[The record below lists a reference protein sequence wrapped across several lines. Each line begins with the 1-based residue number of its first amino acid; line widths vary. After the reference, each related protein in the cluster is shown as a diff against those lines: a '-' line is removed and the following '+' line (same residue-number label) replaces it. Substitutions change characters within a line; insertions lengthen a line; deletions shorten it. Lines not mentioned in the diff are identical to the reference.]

1 MKRKWLVTTIAVLV
15 LMGMVFSVSALAA
28 EENTSTFKRGRF
40 TVVGPKGQKWEI
52 FRIRDRVQDR
62 VQDKSAYISSK
73 VRQIFSK
80 LNRMF
85 KRGISQLLSKLQLTS
100 KQQKSLDKLQ
110 LKFQEEILE
119 LRTELQKKQLQLK
132 RLLLEDP
139 ADLTK
144 IEALVDEMTPFQTE
158 IKKKTISFWIEVKDI
173 FTEEQLAKF
182 NRWNSAFR
190 FGGGRMMLKG
200 PYHFMGR

>member
-1 MKRKWLVTTIAVLV
+1 MKQKWLVTTIAVLV

-40 TVVGPKGQKWEI
+40 TVVGSRGQKWEI
-52 FRIRDRVQDR
+52 SRVQGR
-62 VQDKSAYISSK
+62 SVPIPRKMEQMLP
-73 VRQIFSK
+73 K
-80 LNRMF
+80 LNLMF
-85 KRGISQLLSKLQLTS
+85 RRGIPQLLFKLQLTS
-100 KQQKSLDKLQ
+100 KQQKSLDELQ

-119 LRTELQKKQLQLK
+119 LRMELEKKQLQLK

-158 IKKKTISFWIEVKDI
+158 IKKKTISFWIKVKDI

-182 NRWNSAFR
+182 NKWSSAFR
-190 FGGGRMMLKG
+190 FGGGWMMLKG

>member
-1 MKRKWLVTTIAVLV
+1 MKQKWLVITIAVLV
-15 LMGMVFSVSALAA
+15 LAGMVISVSALAA
-28 EENTSTFKRGRF
+28 EEKTSAFKERKF
-40 TVVGPKGQKWEI
+40 TVVSLRGQKWEI

-62 VQDKSAYISSK
+62 VQDKSACIPSK
-73 VRQIFSK
+73 VGQIFSK
-80 LNRMF
+80 LNLMF
-85 KRGISQLLSKLQLTS
+85 RRGISQLLSKLQLTS
-100 KQQKSLDKLQ
+100 KQQKSLDELQ

-119 LRTELQKKQLQLK
+119 LRMELEKKQLQLK

-182 NRWNSAFR
+182 NRWSSAFR
-190 FGGGRMMLKG
+190 FGGGWMMLKC

>member
-1 MKRKWLVTTIAVLV
+1 MKQKWLMTTIAVLV
-15 LMGMVFSVSALAA
+15 LMGMVFSVSALAV

-40 TVVGPKGQKWEI
+40 TVVGPRGQKWEI
-52 FRIRDRVQDR
+52 FRVQGR
-62 VQDKSAYISSK
+62 SVPILRKME
-73 VRQIFSK
+73 QILPK
-80 LNRMF
+80 LILLF
-85 KRGISQLLSKLQLTS
+85 KRGIPQLLSKLQLTS
-100 KQQKSLDKLQ
+100 EQQEDLKKLQ
-110 LKFQEEILE
+110 LNFQEEILE
-119 LRTELQKKQLQLK
+119 LRMELEKKQLQLK

-144 IEALVDEMTPFQTE
+144 IEALVDEMAPFQTE
-158 IKKKTISFWIEVKDI
+158 IKKKTIRFWIEAKDI

-182 NRWNSAFR
+182 NRWSSAFR

>member
-1 MKRKWLVTTIAVLV
+1 MKQKWLVATIAVLV

-28 EENTSTFKRGRF
+28 EENTRTFKERKLI
-40 TVVGPKGQKWEI
+40 VVSPRGQKWEI
-52 FRIRDRVQDR
+52 FRVRERVQDR
-62 VQDKSAYISSK
+62 VQDKSAFIPSK
-73 VRQIFSK
+73 VGQVFSK
-80 LNRMF
+80 LNLMF
-85 KRGISQLLSKLQLTS
+85 RRGISQLLSKLQLTS

-119 LRTELQKKQLQLK
+119 LRMELEKKQLQLK
-132 RLLLEDP
+132 GLLLEDP

-158 IKKKTISFWIEVKDI
+158 IKKKTISFWIEAKDI

-182 NRWNSAFR
+182 NRWSSAFR
-190 FGGGRMMLKG
+190 FGGGWTVPKG

>member
-1 MKRKWLVTTIAVLV
+1 MKRKWLVTAIAVLV
-15 LMGMVFSVSALAA
+15 LMGMVFSVSALAT
-28 EENTSTFKRGRF
+28 EENASTFKERKF
-40 TVVGPKGQKWEI
+40 TVVSLRGQKWEI
-52 FRIRDRVQDR
+52 FRIRDRSVPILR
-62 VQDKSAYISSK
+62 KME
-73 VRQIFSK
+73 QILPK
-80 LNRMF
+80 LILMF
-85 KRGISQLLSKLQLTS
+85 RRGISQLLSKLQLTS
-100 KQQKSLDKLQ
+100 KQQKSLDELQ

-119 LRTELQKKQLQLK
+119 LRMELEKKQLQLK

-182 NRWNSAFR
+182 NRWNRWSSAFR

>member
-1 MKRKWLVTTIAVLV
+1 MKQKWLVITIAVLV
-15 LMGMVFSVSALAA
+15 LAGMVISVSALAA

-40 TVVGPKGQKWEI
+40 TVVGSRGQKWEI
-52 FRIRDRVQDR
+52 SRVQGR
-62 VQDKSAYISSK
+62 SVPIPRKMEQMLP
-73 VRQIFSK
+73 K
-80 LNRMF
+80 LNLMF
-85 KRGISQLLSKLQLTS
+85 RRGIPQLLFKLQLTS
-100 KQQKSLDKLQ
+100 KQQKSLDELQ

-119 LRTELQKKQLQLK
+119 LRMELEKKQLQLK

-158 IKKKTISFWIEVKDI
+158 IKKKTISFWIKVKDI

-182 NRWNSAFR
+182 NKWSSAFR
-190 FGGGRMMLKG
+190 FGGGWMMLKG

>member
-15 LMGMVFSVSALAA
+15 LAGMIFSVSALAA
-28 EENTSTFKRGRF
+28 EENTSTFKEGRF
-40 TVVGPKGQKWEI
+40 RLIGPRGQKWKI
-52 FRIRDRVQDR
+52 FRVQGR
-62 VQDKSAYISSK
+62 SVPILRKME
-73 VRQIFSK
+73 QILPK
-80 LNRMF
+80 LILMF
-85 KRGISQLLSKLQLTS
+85 RRGISQLLSKLQLTS
-100 KQQKSLDKLQ
+100 EQQEDLKKLQ
-110 LKFQEEILE
+110 LNFQEEILE
-119 LRTELQKKQLQLK
+119 LRMELEKRQLQLK

-158 IKKKTISFWIEVKDI
+158 IKKKTIRFWIEVKDI

>member
-28 EENTSTFKRGRF
+28 EEKTSAFKERKLI
-40 TVVGPKGQKWEI
+40 VVSPRGQKWEI
-52 FRIRDRVQDR
+52 FRVQER
-62 VQDKSAYISSK
+62 MQARLVPIPRKTE
-73 VRQIFSK
+73 QIFSK
-80 LNRMF
+80 LNLLF

-100 KQQKSLDKLQ
+100 KQQKSLDELQ

-119 LRTELQKKQLQLK
+119 LRMELEKKQLQLK
-132 RLLLEDP
+132 KLLLEDP

-182 NRWNSAFR
+182 NRWSSVFR
-190 FGGGRMMLKG
+190 FGGGWTVPKG
-200 PYHFMGR
+200 LYRFMGR